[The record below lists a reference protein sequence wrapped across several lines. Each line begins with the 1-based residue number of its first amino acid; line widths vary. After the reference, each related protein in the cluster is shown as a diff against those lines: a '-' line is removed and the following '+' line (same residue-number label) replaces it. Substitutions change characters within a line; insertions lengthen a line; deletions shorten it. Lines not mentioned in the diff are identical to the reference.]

1 MEDISRDKQCALVF
15 IDDVLICSKNLKDH
29 LKHLDLFYDLV
40 YKHGLVLSQSK
51 MEITKNEI
59 DFLGFSIQKGQVILQ
74 KHVLNVFSH
83 FPDHILDKV
92 QLQRFLGSLK

>member
-29 LKHLDLFYDLV
+29 LKHLDLFYDPV

-51 MEITKNEI
+51 MEIAKNEI